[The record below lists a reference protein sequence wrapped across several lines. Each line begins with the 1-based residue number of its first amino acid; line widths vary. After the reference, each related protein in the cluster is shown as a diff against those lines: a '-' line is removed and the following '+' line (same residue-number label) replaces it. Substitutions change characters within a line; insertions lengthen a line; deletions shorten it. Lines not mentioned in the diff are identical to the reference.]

1 MRAENKSPLVAFLL
15 SLLPGFGHLYIGR
28 VFRFIV
34 YAGGFFGP
42 LALLFFIMVSGGYA
56 DDAFVVFLLMFAGLM
71 GLVNML
77 DMLITIAGGKNRAF
91 HPTSATMERDEYGK
105 LHYVYDPLEVKEQS
119 EKSKLMML
127 SMIPGLG
134 HMYMGLITRG
144 ITLMI
149 LFVGVFGITLFIG
162 LILGTPSI
170 FVLWLALPII
180 WIYGM
185 FDALALLASRQKGE
199 EINDQS
205 LFSNMES
212 YMADGRKNRV
222 TAIALSIFPGAGHL
236 YLGLQQRGLQL
247 MGIFLISIF
256 IMDQLRLTIFL
267 FLLPLLWCYAFFDIM
282 SQLRRWEKDELKD
295 EPFVAMFIP
304 YQRWIGI
311 GLLVVGIYYLFDK
324 IALRLIEIKFPNWMR
339 EYYEL
344 KYMLP
349 TVVISF
355 VMIVLGMKLLF
366 GTSSKQNVQKKG
378 GNK

>member
-42 LALLFFIMVSGGYA
+42 LALLFLMMVGGGYLDGEFVAFALVVSGL
-56 DDAFVVFLLMFAGLM
+56 V

-77 DMLITIAGGKNRAF
+77 DMLITIAGGKHRAF
-91 HPTSATMERDEYGK
+91 HPVSATMERDEYGN
-105 LHYVYDPLEVKEQS
+105 LRHVYDPLEAKEQS

-134 HMYMGLITRG
+134 HMYMGLLTRG

-149 LFVGVFGITLFIG
+149 LFVGVFGVTLFLGMILDTISI
-162 LILGTPSI
+162 LI
-170 FVLWLALPII
+170 LWLALPII

-185 FDALALLASRQKGE
+185 FDALALLGARQKGE
-199 EINDQS
+199 QINDQS
-205 LFSNMES
+205 LFSNMED

-222 TAIALSIFPGAGHL
+222 TAIGLSIFPGAGHL

-324 IALRLIEIKFPNWMR
+324 IASRLIELKFPNWVR

-366 GTSSKQNVQKKG
+366 GTSSKRNTHNEG
-378 GNK
+378 GNE

>member
-28 VFRFIV
+28 IFRFIV

-42 LALLFFIMVSGGYA
+42 LGLLFIISIFDGYVDGESFALAAIFSGL
-56 DDAFVVFLLMFAGLM
+56 FGLI
-71 GLVNML
+71 NML
-77 DMLITIAGGKNRAF
+77 DMLITIASGKNRAF
-91 HPTSATMERDEYGK
+91 HPASATMERDEYGQ
-105 LHYVYDPLEVKEQS
+105 LRYVYDPLEVKEQS
-119 EKSKLMML
+119 EKTKVMMM
-127 SMIPGLG
+127 SIIPGLG
-134 HMYMGLITRG
+134 HMYMGLLTRG

-162 LILGTPSI
+162 IVLGTPSI
-170 FVLWLALPII
+170 LVLWLALPII

-185 FDALALLASRQKGE
+185 FDALALLATRQKGE
-199 EINDQS
+199 QINDQS
-205 LFSNMES
+205 LFSNMED
-212 YMADGRKNRV
+212 YMANGRKNRV
-222 TAIALSIFPGAGHL
+222 TAIGLSIFPGAGHL

-247 MGIFLISIF
+247 MGSFLASIF

-267 FLLPLLWCYAFFDIM
+267 FLLPLLWCYAFFDIL
-282 SQLRRWEKDELKD
+282 SQLRKWEKDELKD

-324 IALRLIEIKFPNWMR
+324 IASRLISIEFPQFMSQYHEI
-339 EYYEL
+339 

-349 TVVISF
+349 TILISF
-355 VMIVLGMKLLF
+355 VMVVLGMKLLF
-366 GTSSKQNVQKKG
+366 GTSSKRNRRNVG
-378 GNK
+378 GEE

>member
-1 MRAENKSPLVAFLL
+1 MKAESKSPLVAFLL

-34 YAGGFFGP
+34 YAGGFYVPIG
-42 LALLFFIMVSGGYA
+42 FFLIISIIDGYMEGGAFAFVAIVSGL
-56 DDAFVVFLLMFAGLM
+56 FGLI
-71 GLVNML
+71 NML
-77 DMLITIAGGKNRAF
+77 DMLITIAGGKHRAF
-91 HPTSATMERDEYGK
+91 QPVSAIMERDEYGQ
-105 LHYVYDPLEVKEQS
+105 LRYVTDPLAVKEQA
-119 EKSKLMML
+119 EKSKLMMM
-127 SMIPGLG
+127 SIIPGLG
-134 HMYMGLITRG
+134 HMYMGLLTRG

-162 LILGTPSI
+162 FVLNTLSVL
-170 FVLWLALPII
+170 VLWLALPII

-185 FDALALLASRQKGE
+185 FDALALLGSRQRGE

-205 LFSNMES
+205 FFSNMEN
-212 YMADGRKNRV
+212 YMADGHKNRV

-247 MGIFLISIF
+247 MGSFLASIF

-267 FLLPLLWCYAFFDIM
+267 FLLPILWCYAFFDIM
-282 SQLRRWEKDELKD
+282 NQLRRWEKDELKD

-311 GLLVVGIYYLFDK
+311 SLLVVGVYYLFDK
-324 IALRLIEIKFPNWMR
+324 IAKRLIEIKFPQWLN

-349 TVVISF
+349 TVVIAF
-355 VMIVLGMKLLF
+355 VMVVLGLKLLF
-366 GTSSKQNVQKKG
+366 GTSKKSNARNEG

>member
-42 LALLFFIMVSGGYA
+42 LGLLFIISIFDGYVDGESFALAAIFSGLFG
-56 DDAFVVFLLMFAGLM
+56 VI
-71 GLVNML
+71 NML
-77 DMLITIAGGKNRAF
+77 DMLITIAGGKHRAF
-91 HPTSATMERDEYGK
+91 QPASATMERDEYGQ
-105 LHYVYDPLEVKEQS
+105 LRYVYDPLEVKEQS
-119 EKSKLMML
+119 EKTKVMMM
-127 SMIPGLG
+127 SIIPGLG
-134 HMYMGLITRG
+134 HMYMGLLTRG
-144 ITLMI
+144 ITLMV
-149 LFVGVFGITLFIG
+149 LFVGVFGVTLFLGIVLDTLSI
-162 LILGTPSI
+162 LI
-170 FVLWLALPII
+170 LWLALPII

-199 EINDQS
+199 EINDES

-222 TAIALSIFPGAGHL
+222 TAIGLSIFPGAGHL

-247 MGIFLISIF
+247 MGSFLVSIF
-256 IMDQLRLTIFL
+256 IMDQLHLTIFL

-282 SQLRRWEKDELKD
+282 FQLRRWEQDELKD

-324 IALRLIEIKFPNWMR
+324 IASRLIEIKFPEWSR

-349 TVVISF
+349 TAVIAF

-366 GTSSKQNVQKKG
+366 GTSSKRNTRDEG
-378 GNK
+378 GNE